1 MPPLRASETGA
12 GPSVGICRAIARAT
26 ALASRLRR
34 RDQDCARVR
43 IVLGLGNQVGGDPFG
58 RPVSERT
65 AISLGPAKKSIAQSL
80 ATSAFA
86 AATYAFP
93 GPTILSTFG
102 TVEVPYASARN
113 RVGAADPEQPI
124 DAGFARRA
132 QDCRVRPGAHGD
144 DLAHAGDARGNRRHQ
159 ERRRERIAPAG
170 DVAADAIERHDALLD
185 SHAGRRGD
193 RPAPR
198 DLPACD
204 AADVSSRQ
212 SNRVTHVA
220 WSRADAGLDLCRLDL
235 ERPRSA
241 RRSASRMPD
250 RAGSPSRRTR
260 ATMRATRASSRRSR
274 AGRRSSR
281 PLTARSSVLSM
292 MRIIGTY
299 AVGDRDQAMS
309 VDAGSGSRLFKT
321 CRIRRSL
328 TPNADTVTSRSY

>member
-1 MPPLRASETGA
+1 MLRRQALAEGDRLVQSSRHHDAAVARERDRRRA
-12 GPSVGICRAIARAT
+12 GLLAAAARSRARQRWRAVFDGVIRIARASGSCS
-26 ALASRLRR
+26 AWAIRS
-34 RDQDCARVR
+34 AA
-43 IVLGLGNQVGGDPFG
+43 IHSA

-86 AATYAFP
+86 AATYALP

-102 TVEVPYASARN
+102 TVAVPYASARN
-113 RVGAADPEQPI
+113 RVGSADPEQPI
-124 DAGFARRA
+124 DTCFPRSA

-144 DLAHAGDARGNRRHQ
+144 DLAHACYARGNRRHQ

-220 WSRADAGLDLCRLDL
+220 WSRADAGIDLCRLDL
-235 ERPRSA
+235 ERRGQPVEAPRECQKRGLPLPSHTRDDA
-241 RRSASRMPD
+241 RNACLE
-250 RAGSPSRRTR
+250 
-260 ATMRATRASSRRSR
+260 RRSR
-274 AGRRSSR
+274 AGRRSRR

-299 AVGDRDQAMS
+299 AVGDRGP
-309 VDAGSGSRLFKT
+309 GS
-321 CRIRRSL
+321 
-328 TPNADTVTSRSY
+328 N